1 MINEMVLTESPAA
14 RAGLADKTD
23 VLDKVGKLA
32 VLSDGIHVDRAG
44 VAAFYD
50 VDVETVKKLVQRH
63 RDEFTVNGLTT
74 VAADVFWGGMV
85 SPQTKRPRGGASMVN
100 LYTRRAVLLMGMLL
114 RDSPVARQVRG
125 YLLNVEERAEAP
137 ARDAAVLAL
146 AEHMKVL
153 AARVEE
159 ITPAFK
165 AQRAASDNAGG
176 YLLHDVAKAL
186 GVTHHLLRPA
196 LVADGYLSVE
206 HTPGGRALYRPTREA
221 QGLFVADDHRT
232 VHATPAGQALC
243 ERLYG

>member
-14 RAGLADKTD
+14 RAGLVEKTD
-23 VLDKVGKLA
+23 VLDKVGALA
-32 VLSDGIHVDRAG
+32 TLPDGIHVDRAG
-44 VAAFYD
+44 VAAFYN
-50 VDVETVKKLVQRH
+50 VDTEVVHKLVQRH
-63 RDEFTVNGLTT
+63 KDELKDHGLRTLT
-74 VAADVFWGGMV
+74 SKSELVDIV
-85 SPQTKRPRGGASMVN
+85 STNYPLGRGRPSVT
-100 LYTRRAVLLMGMLL
+100 LFPRRAVLLVGMLL

-137 ARDAAVLAL
+137 TRDAAVLAL
-146 AEHMKVL
+146 AEQMKVL
-153 AARVEE
+153 ADRVEE

-165 AQRAASDNAGG
+165 AQRAASENAGG

-196 LVADGYLSVE
+196 LVADGYLAVE
-206 HTPGGRALYRPTREA
+206 HTPGGRAMYRPTREA
-221 QGLFVADDHRT
+221 EGMFVADGHRT

>member
-14 RAGLADKTD
+14 RAGLVEKTD
-23 VLDKVGKLA
+23 VLDKVGALA
-32 VLSDGIHVDRAG
+32 TLPDGIHVDRAG
-44 VAAFYD
+44 VAAFYG
-50 VDVETVKKLVQRH
+50 VDPNTVNAMVKRH
-63 RDEFTVNGLTT
+63 RAEFEETGLRTLQGAEEFRAHG
-74 VAADVFWGGMV
+74 VPVIGRGRPNLQVF
-85 SPQTKRPRGGASMVN
+85 
-100 LYTRRAVLLMGMLL
+100 TRRAVLLVGMLL

-125 YLLNVEERAEAP
+125 YLLNLEEQAEAP

-146 AEHMKVL
+146 AEQMKVL
-153 AARVEE
+153 ADRVEE

-165 AQRAASDNAGG
+165 AQRAASENAGG

-196 LVADGYLSVE
+196 LVADGYLAVE
-206 HTPGGRALYRPTREA
+206 HTPGGRAMYRPTREA
-221 QGLFVADDHRT
+221 EGMFVADGHRT